1 MVLSKRYVSIALC
14 SAFFDPE
21 RLLSQKLYLSLKSKV
36 IKISTAF
43 HRSQKQTLIIL
54 GVFQYADLLFQPLG
68 PAHPSLHTLQGNHIY
83 SWIDKSMLYVQEV

>member
-1 MVLSKRYVSIALC
+1 MI
-14 SAFFDPE
+14 
-21 RLLSQKLYLSLKSKV
+21 RLFPKGRLSQKLYPNLKIKI

-43 HRSQKQTLIIL
+43 HISQKQTLIIF